1 MDSQKRDESR
11 DRRREEALARRMGD
25 ALDRLD
31 HSGAGE
37 CPDAELIAAYHE
49 KSLQTDEIARWE
61 DHFAICGRC
70 RRILAVLAAD
80 VEAPLAENEVAHLGE
95 LIATVRAPRAAARPV
110 ESARPYRLSWRGR
123 WLAPA
128 LGVAAVLAVWFAMRP
143 PWRTA
148 DQNLSGTFIAQAPKI
163 EPLPGAETGAL
174 QRPSEA
180 TPKKSSESDPEALK
194 DRPITRA
201 QAPNPPIDAIAKD
214 RSDAG
219 NAIGRLA
226 PNSGDVE
233 NALRDQKK
241 EKAESNGAPA
251 SGAVGGTL
259 SVPAAA
265 PPPPAPP
272 ASAGKPPEALT
283 RAQAQAQASVTT
295 QGLSD
300 REAPRSTNQSVAIT
314 EATPLASTKGSTVGG
329 IAGNAPGR
337 DKQVLTAPV
346 GADRS
351 AAPLPPPPP
360 PALPAP
366 AARPPEPLPQAQRKG
381 QATTQAPPVTETPGS
396 VSQTVTVTEAA
407 PLVETTNSTLGGPL
421 NASNAADLPLNG
433 RNYQALVK
441 LDAAGELPV
450 QAKTPS
456 GKILWRAGKG
466 GDIQRSADA
475 GRTWILQT
483 GPSQDDWLAGT
494 AVSDKICW
502 MVGRNGAI
510 ARTTDG
516 KRWKKIAPPPVAADA
531 SGKLPDWIGITAA
544 GAREATVTASDQRR
558 YATQDGGK
566 TWRVQ

>member
-25 ALDRLD
+25 ALDRLEP
-31 HSGAGE
+31 SGAGE

-49 KSLQTDEIARWE
+49 KSLQTAEIARWE
-61 DHFAICGRC
+61 GHFGICGRC
-70 RRILAVLAAD
+70 RRILSVLAAD
-80 VEAPLAENEVAHLGE
+80 VEAPLAENQVAHLGE
-95 LIATVRAPRAAARPV
+95 LVATVRAPGAAARPV
-110 ESARPYRLSWRGR
+110 ESPRPYRLSWRRR

-148 DQNLSGTFIAQAPKI
+148 DQNPSGTFIAQAPKI
-163 EPLPGAETGAL
+163 EPPFGAETGAL
-174 QRPSEA
+174 QRSSEA
-180 TPKKSSESDPEALK
+180 TPKKSPESDAEALK
-194 DRPITRA
+194 DRPVTGA
-201 QAPNPPIDAIAKD
+201 PSPNPPMDAIAKN

-219 NAIGRLA
+219 NALGRLA

-251 SGAVGGTL
+251 SGGVGGAF
-259 SVPAAA
+259 SAPAAA

-272 ASAGKPPEALT
+272 ASAGKPPEALS
-283 RAQAQAQASVTT
+283 REQAQASVRR
-295 QGLSD
+295 QGPSGTV
-300 REAPRSTNQSVAIT
+300 APRSTNQSVTIA
-314 EATPLASTKGSTVGG
+314 EATPSASTTGGAVGG

-337 DKQVLTAPV
+337 DKQILTAPV
-346 GADRS
+346 GADKT
-351 AAPLPPPPP
+351 AAPP

-366 AARPPEPLPQAQRKG
+366 VAGPPEPLPQAQAKV

-396 VSQTVTVTEAA
+396 VSQTVTVTQAA
-407 PLVETTNSTLGGPL
+407 PLVETTNSTLGGAL
-421 NASNAADLPLNG
+421 NASNVADLPLNG
-433 RNYQALVK
+433 RDYQDLLK

-450 QAKTPS
+450 QVKTPS
-456 GKILWRAGKG
+456 GKFLWRAGKG
-466 GDIQRSADA
+466 GNIQRSLDT
-475 GRTWILQT
+475 GHTWILQT
-483 GPSQDDWLAGT
+483 SPSQEEWLAGA

-502 MVGRNGAI
+502 MAGRNGAI

-516 KRWKKIAPPPVAADA
+516 EHWKKIAPPPVAADA

-544 GAREATVTASDQRR
+544 GAREATITASDQRR
-558 YATQDGGK
+558 YATQNGGK
-566 TWRVQ
+566 TWLVQ